1 MRKFIRYIFC
11 FVFAAFAVSCMKEE
25 SFYDKPSTV
34 GQDEDIRFIVDNP
47 SVAGLGTKASVAEP
61 SRRVFFGG
69 ENQERR
75 DVSAHVASYPMEMPV
90 TKVDEVT
97 SLSSFVV
104 CAETLSGTTY
114 TKEWLDTFT
123 GTGVYSSGRL
133 WPETDPGYIFF
144 ASNAAEAK
152 VVHQSYYG
160 PYIQCDTAPF
170 DIVYAYSDDA
180 EFKRTNH
187 LEFKHV
193 YTRLRSATV
202 VVEDPN
208 YFIYSVNIKLNNAR
222 SYGTFYIKNET
233 YSPSGINNHI
243 QLFSWNGAAHT
254 ELTNSNDYYFFP
266 GNTSLVVNA
275 TLKSTVYGQEDKVI
289 ENVYIPIVFKAGEV
303 NDIKIVLDGEAT
315 VIEPEPESHLYLEIR
330 TLADPSSP
338 SDDAI
343 VFGHIDALDGDFV
356 PPYANTSLMPGS
368 ALIPGSIHNDHN
380 FENSKNLF
388 YFSVGALSDA
398 NSLYGEPA
406 VYSDISNSSTVPSS
420 LWAIAGG
427 LYYIDSSGTEHYYGT
442 GYNIPE
448 KKVGTLIRIH
458 GSMPYQDIPDSDD
471 YITLLSR
478 VRPDL
483 VSNPITSFYIH
494 GDMKAI
500 CKVSSSHFYYQLFS
514 TEAHPNGIGDILY
527 THPSKPLYIDCG
539 GGEYAYY
546 QTFKGCQNISSV
558 IFRGFSLNY
567 KENSPSNYAYDRA
580 HSTSISNYAFYQ
592 TFMGCTSLDFPATA
606 TEEQYIAG
614 SPGSYTFFE
623 TFKNCTSM
631 TSTPGLMLLSGNNVF
646 MNTFA
651 GCSSLSKVTSY
662 FVFNMSDSQSY
673 SPNWLSGVSSTGTWE
688 LITPYPLGAH
698 NEDTINSY
706 MEYFRTHRSYST
718 IPTGWSVP
726 SGWE

>member
-11 FVFAAFAVSCMKEE
+11 FVFVAFAVSCMKEE

-75 DVSAHVASYPMEMPV
+75 DVSAHVTSYPMEMPV

-97 SLSSFVV
+97 FLSSFVV

-144 ASNAAEAK
+144 ATNAAEGK
-152 VVHQSYYG
+152 VVHQGFYG
-160 PYIQCDTAPF
+160 PYIQCNTAPF

-180 EFKRTNH
+180 EYKSTNH

-193 YTRLRSATV
+193 YTRLRSVTA

-208 YFIYSVNIKLNNAR
+208 YRIYSINIKLNNAR
-222 SYGTFYIKNET
+222 RYGLFYIKNEA
-233 YSPSGINNHI
+233 YSPTGSNTGIQIFNM
-243 QLFSWNGAAHT
+243 NGVSLT
-254 ELTNSNDYYFFP
+254 ESTFSNDDYFFP
-266 GNTSLVVNA
+266 GNTSLEVNA
-275 TLKSTVYGQEDKVI
+275 TLKSTVPGQEDKVI

-303 NDIKIVLDGEAT
+303 NDIKIVLDGETT

-356 PPYANTSLMPGS
+356 PPYAGSTSLMPVGS
-368 ALIPGSIHNDHN
+368 VHNDHN

-388 YFSVGALSDA
+388 YFPIGALSDN
-398 NSLYGEPA
+398 NSNYAKPA

-420 LWAIAGG
+420 LWAIAGS

-448 KKVGTLIRIH
+448 KKVGTLFQIR
-458 GSMPYQDIPDSDD
+458 GSLPYQDIPDSDD

-500 CKVSSSHFYYQLFS
+500 SGGGGSSHAYYQLFS

-539 GGEYAYY
+539 GGDYAYY

-558 IFRGFSLNY
+558 VFRGFSLIYNKISSSTY
-567 KENSPSNYAYDRA
+567 TYDSD
-580 HSTSISNYAFYQ
+580 HSTYISNYAFYQ
-592 TFMGCTSLDFPATA
+592 TFMGCTSLNFPATVV
-606 TEEQYIAG
+606 EEQYIAG

-631 TSTPGLMLLSGNNVF
+631 TSTPGLMLHSGNNVF

-662 FVFNMSDSQSY
+662 FVFNMSASQSY

-688 LITPYPLGAH
+688 LITPYPLDYH
-698 NEDTINSY
+698 NVDVINDY
-706 MEYFRTHRSYST
+706 KEYFRTHRSYST

-726 SGWE
+726 TGWE

>member
-11 FVFAAFAVSCMKEE
+11 IVLAAFAVSCMKEE
-25 SFYDKPSTV
+25 SFCDKPSTV
-34 GQDEDIRFIVDNP
+34 GQDVDIRFIVDNP

-75 DVSAHVASYPMEMPV
+75 DVSAHVTSYPMEMPV

-114 TKEWLDTFT
+114 TQEWLDTFT

-144 ASNAAEAK
+144 ASNAAEGK
-152 VVHQSYYG
+152 VVHQGFYG
-160 PYIQCDTAPF
+160 PYIQCNTVPF

-187 LEFKHV
+187 LEFKHL
-193 YTRLRSATV
+193 YTRLRSATA

-208 YFIYSVNIKLNNAR
+208 YRIYSLNIKLNNAR
-222 SYGTFYIKNET
+222 RYGMFYIKNET
-233 YSPSGINNHI
+233 YQPSGSNTGI
-243 QLFSWNGAAHT
+243 QLFNMNGVSLT
-254 ELTNSNDYYFFP
+254 ESTFSNDDYFFP

-275 TLKSTVYGQEDKVI
+275 TLKSTLPGYEDKVI
-289 ENVYIPIVFKAGEV
+289 ENVYIPIVFNAGEV

-356 PPYANTSLMPGS
+356 PDYGNTSLMPF
-368 ALIPGSIHNDHN
+368 GSIHNDHN
-380 FENSKNLF
+380 FENSKSQF
-388 YFSVGALSDA
+388 YFPVGAFTDA
-398 NSLYGEPA
+398 SSLYAKPA

-420 LWAIAGG
+420 LWAIAQG

-442 GYNIPE
+442 GYNLPE
-448 KKVGTLIRIH
+448 KKVGTLIQIR

-500 CKVSSSHFYYQLFS
+500 RKGSQSHAYYQLFS

-558 IFRGFSLNY
+558 VFRGFSLIYNNDSLFNY
-567 KENSPSNYAYDRA
+567 TYDRA

-606 TEEQYIAG
+606 VEEQYIAG
-614 SPGSYTFFE
+614 SPGSYSFFE

-631 TSTPGLMLLSGNNVF
+631 TSTPGLMLHSGNNVF
-646 MNTFA
+646 MNMFA

-698 NEDTINSY
+698 NVDTINSY